1 VSLRRSNPRRDG
13 NEKAIVACL
22 RKRGFSVSYVSGA
35 GLPDLVV
42 GYRGTEHTPPQC
54 WLVEVKQPKGRFK
67 PAQVKWRESWQGP
80 PPIVLRSVEDAELFP
95 VMKETR

>member
-1 VSLRRSNPRRDG
+1 VSLHRRAPRRDA
-13 NEKAIVACL
+13 NEAAIVDCL

-42 GYRGTEHTPPQC
+42 GYRGTDSTPPQW

-67 PAQVKWRESWQGP
+67 PAQVKWRENWTGP

-95 VMKETR
+95 VTKETR